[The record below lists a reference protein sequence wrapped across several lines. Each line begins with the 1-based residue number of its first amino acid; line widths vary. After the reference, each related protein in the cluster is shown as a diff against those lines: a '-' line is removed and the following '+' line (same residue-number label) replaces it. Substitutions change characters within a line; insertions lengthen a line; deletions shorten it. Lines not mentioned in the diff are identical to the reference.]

1 MTMRFLAKHRTNKEN
16 RDPMKIQTDLLY
28 NKKKTTS
35 LV

>member
-1 MTMRFLAKHRTNKEN
+1 MTMRFLAKHRPNKEN
-16 RDPMKIQTDLLY
+16 RDPMMIQADLLY